1 MPTHNNKDNPV
12 EHNPLGEESEPKPVD
27 ISLGYEASDVKV
39 TGILVFMV
47 SLGIFVAVTGLVCY
61 GIGKVI
67 NANMN
72 KEDGPNSKWT
82 KTVEIR
88 QLGNLP
94 SSPEMQNKVAEIT
107 KSFPQPRVQIDDG
120 NIDVVDLHAREDILL
135 DSYTWIDSSK
145 GTVRIPIEQA
155 MQIIAQ
161 KGLPVAQAQEG
172 QQLMT
177 GDVKPVVAMP
187 LTNGFARTSYE
198 QELKAEKQ
206 GVGNSQ

>member
-1 MPTHNNKDNPV
+1 MPTHNDNPN
-12 EHNPLGEESEPKPVD
+12 ENREPEPID
-27 ISLGYEASDVKV
+27 TSLGYEGSDVKV
-39 TGILVFMV
+39 TGILVFLV
-47 SLGIFVAVTGLVCY
+47 SLGIFVAVTGFVCY
-61 GIGKVI
+61 GIGKVL
-67 NANMN
+67 NAHMN
-72 KEDGPNSKWT
+72 HEDGPNSKWT

-94 SSPEMQNKVAEIT
+94 SNPEMQNKVAEIT

-120 NIDVVDLHAREDILL
+120 NIDVADLHAREDILL
-135 DSYTWIDSSK
+135 DNYTWIDPSK

-161 KGLPVAQAQEG
+161 KGLPVAPAQEG

-177 GDVKPVVAMP
+177 GDSKPVVTMP

-198 QELKAEKQ
+198 QELEAEKQ
-206 GVGNSQ
+206 AKE

>member
-1 MPTHNNKDNPV
+1 MPTHNNNDNPM
-12 EHNPLGEESEPKPVD
+12 EHNPAGEEPEPQAID
-27 ISLGYEASDVKV
+27 TSLGYEASDVKV
-39 TGILVFMV
+39 TGILVFIV

-88 QLGNLP
+88 DLGNLP

-135 DSYTWIDSSK
+135 DNYTWIDPGK
-145 GTVRIPIEQA
+145 GTVRIPIDQA

-177 GDVKPVVAMP
+177 GDSKPVVTMP

-198 QELKAEKQ
+198 QELKAGSGK
-206 GVGNSQ
+206 

>member
-1 MPTHNNKDNPV
+1 MPTHNNNDNPM
-12 EHNPLGEESEPKPVD
+12 EHNPAGEEPEPQAID
-27 ISLGYEASDVKV
+27 TSLGYEASDVKV
-39 TGILVFMV
+39 TGILVFIV

-88 QLGNLP
+88 DLGNLP

-135 DSYTWIDSSK
+135 DNYTWIDPGK
-145 GTVRIPIEQA
+145 GTVRIPIDQA

-177 GDVKPVVAMP
+177 GDSKPVVTMP
-187 LTNGFARTSYE
+187 LTDGFARTSYE
-198 QELKAEKQ
+198 QELKAGSGK
-206 GVGNSQ
+206 

>member
-1 MPTHNNKDNPV
+1 MPTHNDNPN
-12 EHNPLGEESEPKPVD
+12 ENREPEPID
-27 ISLGYEASDVKV
+27 TSLGYEGSDVKV
-39 TGILVFMV
+39 TGILVFLV
-47 SLGIFVAVTGLVCY
+47 SLGIFVAVTGFVCY

-67 NANMN
+67 NARMN
-72 KEDGPNSKWT
+72 KQDGPNSKWT

-88 QLGNLP
+88 DLGNMP

-120 NIDVVDLHAREDILL
+120 NIDIAELHAREDILL
-135 DSYTWIDSSK
+135 DNYTWIDPSK

-161 KGLPVAQAQEG
+161 KGLPVAHAQEG
-172 QQLMT
+172 PQLMT
-177 GDVKPVVAMP
+177 GDSKPVVTMP

-198 QELKAEKQ
+198 QELAAEKQ
-206 GVGNSQ
+206 AKE

>member
-1 MPTHNNKDNPV
+1 MPTHNDNPV
-12 EHNPLGEESEPKPVD
+12 ERNPLGEEPEPKPVD
-27 ISLGYEASDVKV
+27 TSLGYEASDVKV
-39 TGILVFMV
+39 TGILVFIV

-67 NANMN
+67 NAHMDH
-72 KEDGPNSKWT
+72 EDGPNSKWT

-94 SSPEMQNKVAEIT
+94 SNPEMQNKVAEIT

-135 DSYTWIDSSK
+135 DNYTWIDSSK
-145 GTVRIPIEQA
+145 GSVRIPIDQA

-177 GDVKPVVAMP
+177 GDLKPVVTMP

-198 QELKAEKQ
+198 QELKTGTQ
-206 GVGNSQ
+206 R

>member
-1 MPTHNNKDNPV
+1 MPTHNNNDNPM
-12 EHNPLGEESEPKPVD
+12 EHNPAGEEPEPQAID
-27 ISLGYEASDVKV
+27 TSLGYEASDVKV
-39 TGILVFMV
+39 TGILVFIV

-88 QLGNLP
+88 DLGNLP

-135 DSYTWIDSSK
+135 DNYTWIDPGK
-145 GTVRIPIEQA
+145 GTVRIPIDQA

-161 KGLPVAQAQEG
+161 KGLPVAPAQEG

-177 GDVKPVVAMP
+177 GDSKPVVTMP

-198 QELKAEKQ
+198 QELKAGSGK
-206 GVGNSQ
+206 

>member
-1 MPTHNNKDNPV
+1 MSTLDHNEP
-12 EHNPLGEESEPKPVD
+12 EGEKFLASHGPKPD
-27 ISLGYEASDVKV
+27 EIDTSLGYEASDVKV
-39 TGILVFMV
+39 TGILVFIV

-67 NANMN
+67 NAHLNH
-72 KEDGPNSKWT
+72 EDGPNSKWT

-94 SSPEMQNKVAEIT
+94 SNPEMQNKVAEIT

-120 NIDVVDLHAREDILL
+120 NIDVADLHAREDILL
-135 DSYTWIDSSK
+135 DNYTWIDSSK

-161 KGLPVAQAQEG
+161 KGLPQAPAQEG
-172 QQLMT
+172 PQLMT
-177 GDVKPVVAMP
+177 GDSKPVVTMP
-187 LTNGFARTSYE
+187 LTDGFARTSYE
-198 QELKAEKQ
+198 QELDAEKQ
-206 GVGNSQ
+206 TKN